1 MKLELETYVVFV
13 SFITSFFAVFLSAGI
28 VLGVPS
34 IASEFQMNNIVQNW
48 IPTIALLV
56 VAVFTLPAGQISGK
70 YGVKK
75 SLIAGVIIFLA
86 ASIGACLSFSRETF
100 LFFRV
105 VQGIGMAFLNV
116 SAMAM
121 VVQAVNPKKRG
132 KALGFTVTGIY
143 LAGSLSPVLC
153 GFLVYNFGW
162 RAMFY
167 FVIPFLVLCLVLMI
181 FKIPG
186 EWKTYENNKI
196 DTTGYVLYGIGIL
209 LFIYGFTN
217 LMNAFGVICTII
229 GLILLVIFGFYELKY
244 ESPAFNM
251 ALFKNMKFTSSN
263 IAALCSYLAIAA
275 ITTILN
281 YHFQY
286 VRGWNAQISGLM
298 LIITPIIMALMAPN
312 SGKLSDRIHPQKLA
326 AIGMG
331 IATVTL
337 AILIFLDANTPIYLI
352 VIAMVLQGIGMGLF
366 TTPNTNAIMSSVP
379 ANETPNAS
387 AAQSA
392 MRTIGQTM
400 SLGLLTL
407 VFAWI
412 MGSLKLSP
420 QYAGLIVQS
429 SQLVCIICTIICIIA
444 IFASLVGIK
453 SKDSFNVNRKVD

>member
-1 MKLELETYVVFV
+1 MKITSESYVVFV

-34 IASEFQMNNIVQNW
+34 IADEFAMNNVVQNW

-75 SLIAGVIIFLA
+75 SLIIGVLIFIF
-86 ASIGACLSFSRETF
+86 ASLGACLSFTTEIF
-100 LFFRV
+100 LLFRV

-121 VVQAVNPKKRG
+121 VVQAINPQNRG

-153 GFLVYNFGW
+153 GFLVYNLGW

-167 FVIPFLVLCLVLMI
+167 FVIPFLVLCLILMLL
-181 FKIPG
+181 KIPG
-186 EWKTYENNKI
+186 EWKTYEKDKI
-196 DTTGYVLYGIGIL
+196 DSIGYLIYGIGIL

-217 LMNAFGVICTII
+217 LMNTVGWVCVII
-229 GLILLVIFGFYELKY
+229 GLCLLIIFAYYELNV

-251 ALFKNMKFTSSN
+251 RLFKNMKFTSSN
-263 IAALCSYLAIAA
+263 IAALCSYLATAA

-286 VRGWNAQISGLM
+286 VRNWDAQLTGIM
-298 LIITPIIMALMAPN
+298 LIITPIIMALIAPN
-312 SGKLSDRIHPQKLA
+312 AGKLSDKIHPQKLA
-326 AIGMG
+326 AFGMS

-337 AILIFLDANTPIYLI
+337 LILLFLDANTPIYLI
-352 VIAMVLQGIGMGLF
+352 VVAMILQGVGMGLF

-379 ANETPNAS
+379 PKETPNAS

-412 MGSLKLSP
+412 MGSLKLSSEH
-420 QYAGLIVQS
+420 ADLIVQC
-429 SQLVCIICTIICIIA
+429 SQIVCMICTVVCIVA
-444 IFASLVGIK
+444 IFASLVGIR
-453 SKDSFNVNRKVD
+453 SKDSFNLDR

>member
-1 MKLELETYVVFV
+1 MKITSESYVVFV

-34 IASEFQMNNIVQNW
+34 IADEFAMNNVVQNW

-75 SLIAGVIIFLA
+75 SLIIGVLIFIF
-86 ASIGACLSFSRETF
+86 ASLGACLSFTTEIF
-100 LFFRV
+100 LLFRV

-121 VVQAVNPKKRG
+121 VVQAINPQNRG

-153 GFLVYNFGW
+153 GFLVYNLGW

-167 FVIPFLVLCLVLMI
+167 FVIPFLVLCLILMLL
-181 FKIPG
+181 KIPG
-186 EWKTYENNKI
+186 EWKTYEKDKI
-196 DTTGYVLYGIGIL
+196 DSIGYLIYGIGIL

-217 LMNAFGVICTII
+217 LMNTVGWVCVII
-229 GLILLVIFGFYELKY
+229 GLCLLIIFAYYEFNV

-251 ALFKNMKFTSSN
+251 RLFKNMKFTSSN

-286 VRGWNAQISGLM
+286 VRNWDAQLTGIM
-298 LIITPIIMALMAPN
+298 LIITPIIMALIAPN
-312 SGKLSDRIHPQKLA
+312 AGKLSDKIHPQKLA
-326 AIGMG
+326 AFGMS

-337 AILIFLDANTPIYLI
+337 LILLFLDANTPIYLI
-352 VIAMVLQGIGMGLF
+352 VVAMILQGVGMGLF

-379 ANETPNAS
+379 PKETPNAS

-412 MGSLKLSP
+412 MGSLKLSSEH
-420 QYAGLIVQS
+420 ADLIVQC
-429 SQLVCIICTIICIIA
+429 SQIVCMICTVVCIVA
-444 IFASLVGIK
+444 IFASLVGIR
-453 SKDSFNVNRKVD
+453 SKDSFNLDR